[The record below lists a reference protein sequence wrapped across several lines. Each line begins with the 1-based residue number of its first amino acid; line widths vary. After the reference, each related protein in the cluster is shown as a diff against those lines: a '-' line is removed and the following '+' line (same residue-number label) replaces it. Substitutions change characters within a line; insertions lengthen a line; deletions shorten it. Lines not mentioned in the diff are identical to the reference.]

1 MKALVIGADGFVG
14 RHLVEHLKETGDTV
28 IEGVGPH
35 GEATESRH
43 PLDVRD
49 GAAVEGLIGRAR
61 PDAVYHLAAV
71 AYGPDASRDLSTA
84 VAVTV
89 GGTANVLASAAACE
103 SQPIV
108 LVTGSSEVYGA
119 PGAETIDEAAPTKP
133 TSLYGAT
140 KLAQETIALTFG
152 STHRMDVIVT
162 RSFNHIGPGQRDS
175 FAVASFAAQLRSM
188 EAGATPPIL
197 RVGNLEPLRDFTDVR
212 DVVRAYRLLV
222 DGRHA
227 GEPVNVAS
235 GQGHSMR
242 EVVDKL
248 VSISGLDVTVEVDPD
263 RVRAGDP
270 PRIVGDA
277 SRLRELTGWGPAIPL
292 DRTLG
297 DIWNDLHQ
305 RDGAAG

>member
-14 RHLVEHLKETGDTV
+14 RHLVEHLRGAGDTV
-28 IEGVGPH
+28 VEGVGPH
-35 GEATESRH
+35 AAETDSRH
-43 PLDVRD
+43 RLDVRD
-49 GAAVEGLIGRAR
+49 GAAVERLIDQAE

-89 GGTANVLASAAACE
+89 GGTANVLASATACE
-103 SQPIV
+103 SEPIV

-152 STHRMDVIVT
+152 SVHRMDVIVT

-175 FAVASFAAQLRSM
+175 FAVASFAAQLRDM
-188 EAGATPPIL
+188 EAGATRPIL

-222 DGRHA
+222 AGRHA

-242 EVVDKL
+242 EIVERL
-248 VSISGLDVTVEVDPD
+248 IEISGMDVTVEVDPA
-263 RVRAGDP
+263 RVRTDDP

-277 SRLRELTGWGPAIPL
+277 SRLRELTGWEPAIPL
-292 DRTLG
+292 DRTLR
-297 DIWNDLHQ
+297 DIWDVRHQ
-305 RDGAAG
+305 RAGAPT